1 MGQCSTLPAEAR
13 ASSSMVSTRFDGAFQ
28 NSDEMRQEQKIRL
41 NPKADGRREG
51 LDFNRLIPEHM
62 GNQNKHYSV
71 KQHIDPFGA
80 PECRHTE
87 GTYPP
92 SDGFD
97 SDQMEI
103 DESPVV
109 MPVFI
114 PQPPESAIRTRCYKL
129 NLDSEINS
137 ISGTQKLQQV
147 LGPFSEPPPQLTYSS
162 SEDSSQAASPT
173 HVAIKTAQI
182 FRGITISR
190 DGTIL
195 SQNARATRSS
205 RGNKS
210 KKGEKSRQAA
220 KIDKANDLIEES
232 LAGGVK
238 AEDSE
243 DGPPSLVSL
252 YVIGEYDDMKHLVR
266 DGSKK
271 LRDAADLPEEYLFS
285 INKPRMSFKSAALH
299 SPYNSK
305 KRESPSLVQSQRAA
319 ALQSPGKVQVTGTI
333 VLSGDAHSVSQP
345 TQQTPP
351 RIKGHPRDTRPGRRE
366 DRASMRMRLDY
377 CHPGTPG
384 EDWSHAWNIW
394 NCGGAGT
401 VSPNQPSSPQEHTQ
415 VLFEGRDPAFSNLR
429 ESGVMAGRQ

>member
-1 MGQCSTLPAEAR
+1 
-13 ASSSMVSTRFDGAFQ
+13 MVSTRFDGAFQ
-28 NSDEMRQEQKIRL
+28 NSDEMRQEQKLRL

-51 LDFNRLIPEHM
+51 LDFNRLVPEQMAAHSS
-62 GNQNKHYSV
+62 KHYSV

-80 PECRHTE
+80 PESRHPE
-87 GTYPP
+87 VTYPP
-92 SDGFD
+92 SDAFE
-97 SDQMEI
+97 SDQMDI
-103 DESPVV
+103 DEPSPPS
-109 MPVFI
+109 MPV
-114 PQPPESAIRTRCYKL
+114 PQPPESAVRTRCYKL
-129 NLDSEINS
+129 NLDSEIVG
-137 ISGTQKLQQV
+137 ISGTQKLQQI
-147 LGPFSEPPPQLTYSS
+147 LGPFSEPPPHLTYSS
-162 SEDSSQAASPT
+162 SEDSSSQPSSPT
-173 HVAIKTAQI
+173 NVAIKTAQI

-205 RGNKS
+205 RGNKT

-220 KIDKANDLIEES
+220 KIDKANDLIEEC
-232 LAGGVK
+232 LAGGAK
-238 AEDSE
+238 PEDSE

-285 INKPRMSFKSAALH
+285 INKPRMNFKSASLN

-305 KRESPSLVQSQRAA
+305 KRVSPSLVQSQRAA
-319 ALQSPGKVQVTGTI
+319 ALQSPGKIQVTGTV
-333 VLSGDAHSVSQP
+333 VLPGEMSVGMQP
-345 TQQTPP
+345 PQPTPP
-351 RIKGHPRDTRPGRRE
+351 RLKGHPRDTRPGRRE

-377 CHPGTPG
+377 CHPGSPG
-384 EDWSHAWNIW
+384 EDWSQAWNIW

-401 VSPNQPSSPQEHTQ
+401 VSPNQPSSPQEQTQ

-429 ESGVMAGRQ
+429 ETGIMAGRQ